1 MKKILICGASKNLGN
16 YFFNK
21 LKNFYQIYLFSRNI
35 IQHNDFI
42 KTDLSKIKETNDA
55 FKKLSI
61 KISKIDTIIFCVGD
75 SKKKYGKQATEK
87 DFDSSFKSNFY
98 SFINLLNSYIKYF
111 KKKPVKIIVIS
122 SIAGLKNIN
131 APITYSIAKNALN
144 YYCTIN
150 AKELAKNKIF
160 INIISPGNILMK
172 GNNWDKKLK
181 KNKRKILN
189 YINKNVPNKKFCDPD
204 DILNSCRLIIEM
216 KNSFVGS
223 NIVIDGGQIL

>member
-111 KKKPVKIIVIS
+111 KKKPVKIIE
-122 SIAGLKNIN
+122 AQ
-131 APITYSIAKNALN
+131 
-144 YYCTIN
+144 
-150 AKELAKNKIF
+150 
-160 INIISPGNILMK
+160 
-172 GNNWDKKLK
+172 
-181 KNKRKILN
+181 
-189 YINKNVPNKKFCDPD
+189 
-204 DILNSCRLIIEM
+204 
-216 KNSFVGS
+216 VGS
-223 NIVIDGGQIL
+223 LLKETDIVRYKDLYGRI